1 MVESIK
7 SWLKSQALDS
17 VHLYYEKFTES
28 NI

>member
-7 SWLKSQALDS
+7 SWLIAQNLQN

-28 NI
+28 NV